1 MAVYGYV
8 RVSTADQ
15 NPERQIGKMES
26 AGVDR
31 MFVDRASGRS
41 MDRPAYAE
49 MLGALR
55 RGDTVLLDSLD
66 RLGRSYDQVT
76 VEWKRLTRDEG
87 VDIAVLDLGFF
98 DSRKFREMGDLGKVM
113 EDMLLSM
120 LAYVAQTERDKML
133 ARTMEGVAVA
143 RAAGRYRGGS
153 RKRID
158 PEAMAR
164 GQEALSGGA
173 SRAEVAGILGVSR
186 NTVLNMLRDGRLV
199 A

>member
-15 NPERQIGKMES
+15 NPERQIGKMEA

-76 VEWKRLTRDEG
+76 VEWKRLTREEG
-87 VDIAVLDLGFF
+87 VDIAVLDLDFF

-113 EDMLLSM
+113 EDTLLAM
-120 LAYVAQTERDKML
+120 LAYVAQTERDKILRRTREGL
-133 ARTMEGVAVA
+133 AIAK
-143 RAAGRYRGGS
+143 AAGRCRGGS
-153 RKRID
+153 KKRVP
-158 PEAMAR
+158 PELMERAQA
-164 GQEALSGGA
+164 ALDGGA
-173 SRAEVAGILGVSR
+173 TRAQAAAILGVHP
-186 NTVLNMLRDGRLV
+186 NTVANMIRDGRL
-199 A
+199 AA